1 MKLLIAL
8 PWMVWSVMAQAFD
21 WSAPV
26 AESQLGEPLE
36 VRLEVTNLAN
46 DTATQLFPLLASESA
61 FAERGIQRP
70 DYLSELTY
78 AIDATDGRVGLV
90 IRTATAWMQ
99 PDLSTL
105 IEVFTPKGPIFIPVS
120 VQIVEKAVTAPV
132 TVETQA
138 KATSAPK
145 PPPASETTAP
155 AAPPSENRDE
165 TDQEN
170 LVSVEETRPQTL
182 LVRNGSTLWRLAER
196 VQPQNV
202 TIEQVMMALYD
213 ANPDAFEYNNVNA
226 LAKGKTLVI
235 PSQARME
242 KESVLTAKRRFEAH
256 MKAPKKDFPR
266 TTPVVPRVLTA
277 ISESA
282 ATPAE
287 SELAGGESKSATPEE
302 VSTGT
307 PNAIVSSDAPTETQ
321 SIKQKPVD
329 PVATLAPPVVTVVTP
344 EVTELLEKITSLE
357 SKLDAMDAKFDAIRS
372 EAKVNQLLPQAQVQP
387 EASQTEFSIEDWVPT
402 REQVE
407 AILATWVGKGVLV
420 FIALVIL
427 MWIGLR
433 AYGRRQAVQNQS
445 TQETSI
451 EPVDEVAT
459 PLETQIVASEIEG
472 QATSMASPAALESAI
487 ERLKSKIE
495 DPAKVQEAEELYSDG
510 DDSLIDAF
518 SADALNQ
525 NPEWGEDPDDEA
537 DVAAH
542 QLELA
547 EGYLEMGM
555 TQTAFDLLE
564 RVSVSPDQ
572 ESAAKA
578 RALLDVH
585 QS

>member
-1 MKLLIAL
+1 MRLLIAL
-8 PWMVWSVMAQAFD
+8 SWMVWSVMAQAFD
-21 WSAPV
+21 WSEPV

-120 VQIVEKAVTAPV
+120 VQIVEKALTAAV

-138 KATSAPK
+138 KATSVPES
-145 PPPASETTAP
+145 PPASETTEPVAP
-155 AAPPSENRDE
+155 LSENRDE

-170 LVSVEETRPQTL
+170 LVSVDETRPQTL

-213 ANPDAFEYNNVNA
+213 ENPGAFEYNNVNA

-266 TTPVVPRVLTA
+266 TTPVAPRVLTA
-277 ISESA
+277 ISGPA
-282 ATPAE
+282 VTPAE
-287 SELAGGESKSATPEE
+287 PELAGRKSKSAKPEE

-307 PNAIVSSDAPTETQ
+307 QNAIVSSDTATETQ
-321 SIKQKPVD
+321 SIKQEPVD

-372 EAKVNQLLPQAQVQP
+372 EAKVNQLLPQVQP
-387 EASQTEFSIEDWVPT
+387 ETSQTEFSIEDWVPT

-407 AILATWVGKGVLV
+407 AVLATWVGKGVLV

-445 TQETSI
+445 IQETSI
-451 EPVDEVAT
+451 EPVGEVAA
-459 PLETQIVASEIEG
+459 PSETHIAASEIEG
-472 QATSMASPAALESAI
+472 QTISMAGPAALESAI

-495 DPAKVQEAEELYSDG
+495 DPAKVQEAEELYSEG

-525 NPEWGEDPDDEA
+525 NPEWGEDADDEA

-547 EGYLEMGM
+547 QGYLEMGM

-578 RALLDVH
+578 RALLNVH